1 MPTTLSSVPD
11 AASVRDA
18 RTVFPQA
25 HSISARGGIPR
36 LLVSVRNGAE
46 AVAARDAGAD
56 VIDLKEPAGGSLGM
70 APLPV
75 IREIVSQL
83 HDRIPV
89 TAALGETSDWLDA
102 QEFPALPTDLAC
114 VKLGL
119 AGLRDRHAWKSDW
132 ADIRARF
139 DAAAGVHL
147 GWVAVIYADAD
158 IADSPP
164 AEAVV
169 EAAAQSGCRGV
180 LIDTFSKSSG
190 SLLTRV
196 GIDQLETWT
205 ARVHAAGLF
214 MALAGRVSA
223 DDLPLLSRVPADIIA
238 VRSAVCLAGRRDAR
252 IAAERIA
259 AFKQH
264 LANEY
269 SHAEDRGDRR
279 RWARA
284 T

>member
-1 MPTTLSSVPD
+1 V
-11 AASVRDA
+11 
-18 RTVFPQA
+18 
-25 HSISARGGIPR
+25 HSISACGGIPR

-46 AVAARDAGAD
+46 AAAANDAGAD

-75 IREIVSQL
+75 IREIVAQL

-89 TAALGETSDWLDA
+89 TAALGETGDWLDA
-102 QEFPALPTDLAC
+102 QAFPVLPPDLAC

-119 AGLRDRHAWKSDW
+119 AGLRDRHGWKSDW
-132 ADIRARF
+132 VDIRARF
-139 DAAAGVHL
+139 DAAAGARL

-164 AEAVV
+164 PDDVA
-169 EAAAQSGCRGV
+169 EAAAESGCRGV

-196 GIDQLETWT
+196 TIDQLETWT

-223 DDLPLLSRVPADIIA
+223 EDLPPLSRVPADIIA

-252 IAAERIA
+252 ISAEHVA

-279 RWARA
+279 RRA
-284 T
+284 GAP